1 MFPAGKD
8 YLNKVLQ
15 HFHAQCVEQLLADVQ
30 AAGNKAYNIFVRNAS
45 SQDHKKNNEKGEKQF
60 MGEVIGL
67 IRVMPGE
74 VIDDKEIQK
83 MINDIKAVIKPPA
96 KVGRIN
102 IKNIAF
108 GLKGLDVTVMVP
120 DDAGGLDPI
129 AEKISKVENVESAEV
144 TDVGR
149 V

>member
-1 MFPAGKD
+1 MSVQNADSLDHRGK
-8 YLNKVLQ
+8 
-15 HFHAQCVEQLLADVQ
+15 E
-30 AAGNKAYNIFVRNAS
+30 
-45 SQDHKKNNEKGEKQF
+45 F

-74 VIDDKEIQK
+74 VISDEKLHK
-83 MINDIKAVIKPPA
+83 MIEDIKSVIKPPA

-102 IKNIAF
+102 IKDIAF
-108 GLKGLDVTVMVP
+108 GLKGLDVTVLVP

-129 AEKISKVENVESAEV
+129 VEIISKVENVDSAEV

>member
-1 MFPAGKD
+1 
-8 YLNKVLQ
+8 
-15 HFHAQCVEQLLADVQ
+15 
-30 AAGNKAYNIFVRNAS
+30 
-45 SQDHKKNNEKGEKQF
+45 

-96 KVGRIN
+96 KIGKIN

>member
-1 MFPAGKD
+1 
-8 YLNKVLQ
+8 
-15 HFHAQCVEQLLADVQ
+15 
-30 AAGNKAYNIFVRNAS
+30 
-45 SQDHKKNNEKGEKQF
+45 

-74 VIDDKEIQK
+74 VISDEKLQK
-83 MINDIKAVIKPPA
+83 MIDDIKSVIKPPA

-102 IKNIAF
+102 IKDVAF
-108 GLKGLDVTVMVP
+108 GLKGLDVTVLVP
-120 DDAGGLDPI
+120 DDAGGLDSI
-129 AEKISKVENVESAEV
+129 VEIISKVENVDSAEV